1 MAERENSE
9 EVEESTQGI
18 IHATDNMIHWCSK
31 FGSNFDHVSFFK
43 KFSAGAMKEPVPDE
57 LLCLNRCWKCVQ
69 EYYQRRRKYLEGCE
83 LQTEGL
89 LYTFEC
95 IVLMH
100 FLKCLNNKRKAKK
113 RSKDRAISSM
123 SPPKDHA
130 KIGLPIVVQQIL
142 QYPFFL
148 FMKEIHDLFI
158 EILVDLLKEKK
169 DYLNV
174 SKFPG
179 LYLLLIHPNEEIHSW
194 AKGAVKNFCPI
205 ELQDSSDLLRAINL
219 VLSVLKFN
227 LQTDPILCDNLGLEE
242 PSCRIIIMSH
252 LFSMK
257 VYWHGLQT
265 LLNHMDTELVSR
277 VHREIPQTILNS
289 LLQAA
294 ASEDPGGSAFLKK
307 LSCFAVV
314 LKSFKGEVWLQVHQ
328 TQELVFLSI
337 IKCKVWL
344 TVLDEMCSQIS
355 SPNSLSLV
363 FNWITHWASSLSGS
377 ESCRFNH
384 TQYCAVYAYHI
395 LSLVQHRLFH
405 LQPNME
411 HFQSCKGPSKCNFC
425 HFKHRKKNQL
435 VIEVEVPFLRNQE
448 NLATLMR
455 ITRNLFRE
463 KFLLG
468 RSSSKG
474 ISIPKRVLPSQ
485 AGFLTY
491 DQIVCMVASEQQ
503 GHLNQM
509 IDSRE
514 ESPRSLNTT
523 KEKPNSSV
531 ATGNI
536 DSKDDKGL
544 SKMLEKIH
552 KEKVSSTPRKH
563 GPNSQMKF
571 PPKGNKR
578 RKMYPLPP
586 KRTSDVKAGGQN
598 SHNRLRTTR
607 HLDKKGRIAPR
618 DAQRLELR
626 KCVVSVKKLP
636 YPRKNEV
643 PQEGSNSIEEH
654 EAVLPPKKKAH
665 PSPCDSDSTDCEM
678 DTAQTDVMGHKDD
691 EDLPGDM
698 EVDPHESNTGR
709 NNAGNNSLASHDN
722 DQQISDIS
730 SSQTDDR
737 NDTIPNAIL
746 LNSGKHNK
754 IMESD
759 SDSEWDPPDVL
770 NRDGENR
777 ELYNREGTFSKT
789 EPSQINK
796 GQSNTLQEATERK
809 VEREEM
815 EGKENSLEEKG
826 KVPRVKPSEPMDDFF
841 EKKEALIRKLMGE
854 KERSNDDREVSRPK
868 SNKTGH
874 EDGRGKSTVE
884 EAVKIKQEKFDDA
897 EDNAHEILSSDD
909 EDDDDILEIK
919 VIHPFCYVVSTDDED
934 ETEKKT
940 AGQELED
947 KDKNQAMS
955 TVSVER
961 AATSLGI
968 RPSSPGEKQAQ
979 MTEEASMTSG
989 NAPSAEV
996 QKLANTEGEISP
1008 SEPVNKTSHVEEHR
1022 QSRKEQ
1028 RTITILN
1035 RKPQSPVHNNSVQSI
1050 GSEEY
1055 HSLAQTTKG
1064 KCDPSSCDACK
1075 DQKGKHRVRA
1085 PHEDSARR
1093 KRKMQHVVR
1102 KDDSDKDS
1110 VFMNNEVDSGADGDD
1125 EDVRVGLDKD
1135 EGKSSEEEENGDWE
1149 VENGDEE
1156 KSLPK
1161 DSEKAANASDTNDS
1175 LVDSDAET
1183 DDGSGLGEAH
1193 NMHSLDFLD
1202 EALMV
1207 NGWRREASKNV
1218 DDDVEDG
1225 ESSDG
1230 LELSE
1235 IIDHTESLVWDV
1247 KEEKQEKGMEDEKN
1261 LIIKKDV
1268 KESNDGNVN
1277 RITEHRPSHH
1287 HAVSAPDINRVD
1299 VDSESVMRDVSKTGK
1314 VDKGAGDSSSPQK
1327 GDKLLMNI
1335 LEGVG
1340 PDGDDDEDEE
1350 EGSDGWLE
1358 GDGEAEDENEE
1369 VFKDNSGWVP
1379 DDQENVSCSS
1389 QGLEVSNEIFEM
1401 DGMCTK
1407 VSTGNINEYKSA
1419 VEEAEEKKEA
1429 KTGKPSKKNG
1439 DKSEHGIQSKS
1450 FYKKQTKVGERV
1462 KNSYK
1467 RKPPPLKNNHARM
1480 QKMQRKFS
1488 AQREAA
1494 RMAVPLGRQ
1503 SLVTGQR
1510 RRSSFQQEDAEEQ
1523 KTEDNQTKDIPET
1536 RLAAPTVKSSSYR
1549 SRRADSLIE
1558 SFKEAEGHRG
1568 GKVRIAHQR
1577 TPRIRKST
1585 NLPANMS
1592 LSSSFKTGVESRPR
1606 EERQNGTPPGTE
1618 GDILSPLLK
1627 ESAKTHKE
1635 VREASHRPALQSL
1648 TNPTGASRA
1657 SSSVHPLVR
1666 GGDSCQKK
1674 RVQFDLS
1681 ASVGP
1686 ATGPS
1691 SAHHGGSILK
1701 SPKTKKQYQEHNPDR
1716 SGVNSKDPTSFA
1728 VTLSSTPQSRDSTEA
1743 ETNPPFGSPRRKPA
1757 KMTTTKQLTVN
1768 QFLGWILSWNV
1779 SSLEERQKDTSKIL
1793 KGCDFKTLKQ
1803 VPNSFTSIDQFY
1815 DTFLPLKMVQIWTNV
1830 QHDYRSVSKELLP
1843 SGLLVESFVAT
1854 VENKVCK
1861 TCKFSVPMATKPD
1874 RNPNIQYPKKFD
1886 LVMIRQDEKDRFCPV
1901 FGYVEEAV
1909 PYESIAFYSASSS
1922 SGLMVR
1928 ARIVG
1933 DVQFKG
1939 HNVTFQVVKS
1949 LECYI
1954 QQFSAFC
1961 KLPNSVLASS
1971 ILCPTRKD
1979 VFCME
1984 PGIPLDI
1991 SIYKEH
1997 YHNTEQRHFV
2007 RGAFHCIQESYGVPR
2022 ICMLQG
2028 PPCSGKTRTLA
2039 TLIACLLRHSSSQPA
2054 ADKLKSK
2061 PKILLCAP
2069 SDCALDVLL
2078 QHVWNILPRDNLD
2091 PDHPNTPAGLTHF
2104 ILRLGDV
2111 ADIGRKYH
2119 KFSMEKIV
2127 KDTEAKHDNTLK
2139 QIRKRIGM
2147 LEMREQDLDASI
2159 QYNSIP
2165 KKYGTIEKLRKEKT
2179 ALRSNREV
2187 EQKLENDFKAEFNPD
2202 KTREELIVKAD
2213 VICCRVSD
2221 VSSPVLQKLLRRPA
2235 NDPLKVTFSCA
2246 IIDEAC
2252 QCLEVDTI
2260 LPLYSTI
2267 TKLVLAG
2274 DPKELKPKAFPQIP
2288 SRLKLSQSLFT
2299 RLWMNFQ
2306 GSSSHPVQR
2315 LTDQCWCHPEI
2326 FSFPNKIFYHN
2337 RIRNNPIYGRENFKL
2352 TPYLIFNLKDSEE
2365 KATSDG
2371 DLINEA
2377 EIDLVQNLVDTIFRH
2392 SGHNISLA
2400 IIAPYREQVRRLKQK
2415 INNRAGPY
2423 IGDIKGLQGKMKD
2436 IVIISCVKTQ
2446 PYSQYLGF
2454 LDNHNE
2460 LNVALTR
2467 AAYSVFI
2474 IGNFEFLPK
2483 INRLWN
2489 DLFIDAKERDL
2500 YVNVFKE
2507 YIKKLSTYCVKEKFQ
2522 EYKEVRIQRK
2532 EAAKTKPDI

>member
-1 MAERENSE
+1 IRYVELTQVESSMAERENSE

-18 IHATDNMIHWCSK
+18 VHATDDMIHWCSK
-31 FGSNFDHVSFFK
+31 CGSNFDHVSFFK

-100 FLKCLNNKRKAKK
+100 FLKCLNNKRKAKR

-142 QYPFFL
+142 QYPFSL
-148 FMKEIHDLFI
+148 HERNPSIIKKKKIDDLFI

-242 PSCRIIIMSH
+242 PSCRNNNVS
-252 LFSMK
+252 S
-257 VYWHGLQT
+257 LQYER
-265 LLNHMDTELVSR
+265 LLAR

-344 TVLDEMCSQIS
+344 TVLDEMCS
-355 SPNSLSLV
+355 
-363 FNWITHWASSLSGS
+363 
-377 ESCRFNH
+377 
-384 TQYCAVYAYHI
+384 
-395 LSLVQHRLFH
+395 LVQHRLFH

-411 HFQSCKGPSKCNFC
+411 HYQSCKGPSECNFC

-503 GHLNQM
+503 GNLNQM
-509 IDSRE
+509 IDFRE

-536 DSKDDKGL
+536 DSKDDEGL

-571 PPKGNKR
+571 PPKGKKR
-578 RKMYPLPP
+578 RKMYPIPP
-586 KRTSDVKAGGQN
+586 KRTSDVKAGGQY
-598 SHNRLRTTR
+598 SHNRLRTTI
-607 HLDKKGRIAPR
+607 HLDKKGEISPR
-618 DAQRLELR
+618 DAQRLGLR
-626 KCVVSVKKLP
+626 KCVVSIKKLL
-636 YPRKNEV
+636 YPRKNEL

-654 EAVLPPKKKAH
+654 EALLPPKKKAH
-665 PSPCDSDSTDCEM
+665 PLPCDSDSTDCEM
-678 DTAQTDVMGHKDD
+678 DTAQTYVMGDKDD

-698 EVDPHESNTGR
+698 EVDPPERNTGR
-709 NNAGNNSLASHDN
+709 KESGSIAGNNSLASHDN

-737 NDTIPNAIL
+737 NDTVPNAIL

-770 NRDGENR
+770 NRDGVNR

-796 GQSNTLQEATERK
+796 GQSSTLQEATERK
-809 VEREEM
+809 VERKEM
-815 EGKENSLEEKG
+815 EGKENSVEEIG
-826 KVPRVKPSEPMDDFF
+826 KVPRVKRSEPMDDFI
-841 EKKEALIRKLMGE
+841 EKKEALIRKIMGQE
-854 KERSNDDREVSRPK
+854 ERSNDDREVSRPK
-868 SNKTGH
+868 SNETGH
-874 EDGRGKSTVE
+874 EDGRGKSTVD

-961 AATSLGI
+961 ATTTSLGI

-1008 SEPVNKTSHVEEHR
+1008 SKPVNETSHVEEHR

-1064 KCDPSSCDACK
+1064 KCDPSSCNACK
-1075 DQKGKHRVRA
+1075 DQKGKHRVPA

-1135 EGKSSEEEENGDWE
+1135 EGKSSSEEENGDWE

-1299 VDSESVMRDVSKTGK
+1299 VESESVMRDVSKTGK

-1327 GDKLLMNI
+1327 GDKLLINI

-1389 QGLEVSNEIFEM
+1389 QGFEVSN
-1401 DGMCTK
+1401 
-1407 VSTGNINEYKSA
+1407 
-1419 VEEAEEKKEA
+1419 
-1429 KTGKPSKKNG
+1429 KNLRWMAC
-1439 DKSEHGIQSKS
+1439 
-1450 FYKKQTKVGERV
+1450 V
-1462 KNSYK
+1462 
-1467 RKPPPLKNNHARM
+1467 
-1480 QKMQRKFS
+1480 QK
-1488 AQREAA
+1488 
-1494 RMAVPLGRQ
+1494 
-1503 SLVTGQR
+1503 
-1510 RRSSFQQEDAEEQ
+1510 
-1523 KTEDNQTKDIPET
+1523 
-1536 RLAAPTVKSSSYR
+1536 
-1549 SRRADSLIE
+1549 
-1558 SFKEAEGHRG
+1558 
-1568 GKVRIAHQR
+1568 
-1577 TPRIRKST
+1577 
-1585 NLPANMS
+1585 
-1592 LSSSFKTGVESRPR
+1592 SRP
-1606 EERQNGTPPGTE
+1606 
-1618 GDILSPLLK
+1618 
-1627 ESAKTHKE
+1627 
-1635 VREASHRPALQSL
+1635 
-1648 TNPTGASRA
+1648 
-1657 SSSVHPLVR
+1657 
-1666 GGDSCQKK
+1666 
-1674 RVQFDLS
+1674 
-1681 ASVGP
+1681 
-1686 ATGPS
+1686 
-1691 SAHHGGSILK
+1691 
-1701 SPKTKKQYQEHNPDR
+1701 
-1716 SGVNSKDPTSFA
+1716 
-1728 VTLSSTPQSRDSTEA
+1728 VT
-1743 ETNPPFGSPRRKPA
+1743 
-1757 KMTTTKQLTVN
+1757 
-1768 QFLGWILSWNV
+1768 
-1779 SSLEERQKDTSKIL
+1779 
-1793 KGCDFKTLKQ
+1793 
-1803 VPNSFTSIDQFY
+1803 
-1815 DTFLPLKMVQIWTNV
+1815 
-1830 QHDYRSVSKELLP
+1830 
-1843 SGLLVESFVAT
+1843 
-1854 VENKVCK
+1854 
-1861 TCKFSVPMATKPD
+1861 
-1874 RNPNIQYPKKFD
+1874 
-1886 LVMIRQDEKDRFCPV
+1886 
-1901 FGYVEEAV
+1901 
-1909 PYESIAFYSASSS
+1909 
-1922 SGLMVR
+1922 
-1928 ARIVG
+1928 
-1933 DVQFKG
+1933 
-1939 HNVTFQVVKS
+1939 
-1949 LECYI
+1949 
-1954 QQFSAFC
+1954 
-1961 KLPNSVLASS
+1961 
-1971 ILCPTRKD
+1971 
-1979 VFCME
+1979 
-1984 PGIPLDI
+1984 
-1991 SIYKEH
+1991 
-1997 YHNTEQRHFV
+1997 
-2007 RGAFHCIQESYGVPR
+2007 
-2022 ICMLQG
+2022 
-2028 PPCSGKTRTLA
+2028 
-2039 TLIACLLRHSSSQPA
+2039 
-2054 ADKLKSK
+2054 
-2061 PKILLCAP
+2061 
-2069 SDCALDVLL
+2069 
-2078 QHVWNILPRDNLD
+2078 
-2091 PDHPNTPAGLTHF
+2091 
-2104 ILRLGDV
+2104 
-2111 ADIGRKYH
+2111 
-2119 KFSMEKIV
+2119 
-2127 KDTEAKHDNTLK
+2127 
-2139 QIRKRIGM
+2139 
-2147 LEMREQDLDASI
+2147 
-2159 QYNSIP
+2159 
-2165 KKYGTIEKLRKEKT
+2165 
-2179 ALRSNREV
+2179 
-2187 EQKLENDFKAEFNPD
+2187 
-2202 KTREELIVKAD
+2202 
-2213 VICCRVSD
+2213 
-2221 VSSPVLQKLLRRPA
+2221 
-2235 NDPLKVTFSCA
+2235 
-2246 IIDEAC
+2246 
-2252 QCLEVDTI
+2252 
-2260 LPLYSTI
+2260 
-2267 TKLVLAG
+2267 
-2274 DPKELKPKAFPQIP
+2274 
-2288 SRLKLSQSLFT
+2288 
-2299 RLWMNFQ
+2299 
-2306 GSSSHPVQR
+2306 
-2315 LTDQCWCHPEI
+2315 
-2326 FSFPNKIFYHN
+2326 
-2337 RIRNNPIYGRENFKL
+2337 
-2352 TPYLIFNLKDSEE
+2352 
-2365 KATSDG
+2365 
-2371 DLINEA
+2371 
-2377 EIDLVQNLVDTIFRH
+2377 
-2392 SGHNISLA
+2392 
-2400 IIAPYREQVRRLKQK
+2400 
-2415 INNRAGPY
+2415 
-2423 IGDIKGLQGKMKD
+2423 
-2436 IVIISCVKTQ
+2436 
-2446 PYSQYLGF
+2446 
-2454 LDNHNE
+2454 
-2460 LNVALTR
+2460 
-2467 AAYSVFI
+2467 
-2474 IGNFEFLPK
+2474 
-2483 INRLWN
+2483 
-2489 DLFIDAKERDL
+2489 
-2500 YVNVFKE
+2500 
-2507 YIKKLSTYCVKEKFQ
+2507 
-2522 EYKEVRIQRK
+2522 
-2532 EAAKTKPDI
+2532 